1 MKKRIVCL
9 MLAVMMM
16 GTQVATV
23 SASREEEL
31 REEQAWTSAQLDATY
46 SQIDQLY
53 AAQRNSF
60 RTKSLHWTRIL

>member
-46 SQIDQLY
+46 SQQP
-53 AAQRNSF
+53 RNSF

>member
-31 REEQAWTSAQLDATY
+31 RRGAGMDKCTA
-46 SQIDQLY
+46 
-53 AAQRNSF
+53 
-60 RTKSLHWTRIL
+60 